1 MLSPSVWWSKP
12 NGFNGRR
19 RKDNPLNEMKNTI
32 KSVPTVRC
40 HNVETAMSYREGYVE
55 CSSSSM
61 VNRVSSVSLEADVNC
76 SGRGSS
82 SGAITSSTSDVNC
95 TGRGSPSENITS
107 STATKVK
114 SFYCSPENDFSKGG
128 RIRDKIITGPFKG
141 IRMEEEYRAV
151 NEGQNPIPLT
161 FALPPIKPNTVYC
174 AAPSKVAKSDEM
186 VVPLI
191 PKGLTTLGRIG
202 KFCDASQSE
211 ESDSQEPEDSILG
224 GSARIPNIGSTNSQ
238 SSELDFVQFIGS
250 STGSSKSDGSNFVAF
265 IDSSDEQLSSTHS
278 NDDGEKPVSENSVE
292 SSVPSLQAAPL
303 GCFASRRKQINAVND
318 SERCVTPVDQ
328 QERLPSNLLPFTNSV
343 TDARLTP
350 QAIRTYNWLREC
362 NIIFGK
368 GSNQIKAQSM
378 LKDSVLFGIHN
389 VTSDITQ
396 VDIWTFLKAR
406 LDVAQIEK
414 VRAVLKVR
422 QPFKRLRYNVW
433 VSPDLA
439 TDSRFLD

>member
-12 NGFNGRR
+12 NGFNGCR

-211 ESDSQEPEDSILG
+211 ESDSQEPEDPYWEALHVFLILG
-224 GSARIPNIGSTNSQ
+224 QPIASRRNWT
-238 SSELDFVQFIGS
+238 F
-250 STGSSKSDGSNFVAF
+250 SKSDGSNFVAF

-278 NDDGEKPVSENSVE
+278 DDDGEKPVSENSVE

-414 VRAVLKVR
+414 VRAVLKTW
-422 QPFKRLRYNVW
+422 PLVW
-433 VSPDLA
+433 GNY
-439 TDSRFLD
+439 